1 MSHPIDLL
9 EAHLVGET
17 DWIAIGALC
26 RLCHLSLE
34 MVVELAEL
42 CIVSPRGYRP
52 DEWQVPATSVPRLRT
67 VGRLV
72 NDLGVNVS
80 GAALV
85 VELLES
91 RQDLERRL
99 RELERHLGSG

>member
-1 MSHPIDLL
+1 MSHPVDLL
-9 EAHLVGET
+9 EAHLVGEA

-26 RLCHLSLE
+26 RMCHLSLE

-42 CIVSPRGYRP
+42 GVVSPRGYRP
-52 DEWQVPATSVPRLRT
+52 DEWQVPVTSVPRLRR

-72 NDLGVNVS
+72 NDLGVNAS
-80 GAALV
+80 GAALA

-99 RELERHLGSG
+99 RELERRLGIG

>member
-9 EAHLVGET
+9 EAHLIGEG
-17 DWIAIGALC
+17 DWIAIGSLC
-26 RLCHLSLE
+26 RLCDLSLE

-42 CIVSPRGYRP
+42 GVVSPRGYRP
-52 DEWQVPATSVPRLRT
+52 DEWLVPATSVPRLRT

-72 NDLGVNVS
+72 NDLGVNAS

-91 RQDLERRL
+91 RHDLESRL
-99 RELERHLGSG
+99 RELERRLGIA

>member
-1 MSHPIDLL
+1 MSHSVDLF
-9 EAHLVGET
+9 EAHLVGEA

-42 CIVSPRGYRP
+42 GVLSPRGYRP

-72 NDLGVNVS
+72 NDLGVNAS

-91 RQDLERRL
+91 RLDLERRL
-99 RELERHLGSG
+99 RELERQLGIG